1 MTNKF
6 SLKDILRF
14 IVPSTLGVLI
24 FLTPMFVDG
33 RPTIGM
39 GIIFELLRGVT
50 QDYLPGFVTVLLFVS
65 CCCSTYFSLSKKK
78 HRQRPTNQI
87 EQIFTTTISWLIIR
101 ILGSVFAGLVFFSV
115 GPDWIISPSTGGT
128 VLFQLASTLAVF
140 FFSCVFIV
148 TLSY

>member
-14 IVPSTLGVLI
+14 VVPSTLGVLI

-39 GIIFELLRGVT
+39 GIIFELLKGVT
-50 QDYLPGFVTVLLFVS
+50 QDYLPGFVTVLLFMS

-78 HRQRPTNQI
+78 HRQRPTNQNRANI
-87 EQIFTTTISWLIIR
+87 HHNYFMVDYKNIGQCFCR
-101 ILGSVFAGLVFFSV
+101 FSFLWCWARLDHKPV
-115 GPDWIISPSTGGT
+115 NRRHGVVSIGKYFSC
-128 VLFQLASTLAVF
+128 V
-140 FFSCVFIV
+140 FFSCVFLVAI
-148 TLSY
+148 SY